1 MLAQTTRESILRGR
15 ENSHT
20 HIDQF
25 WIEQRTPFVATK
37 RREFFKL

>member
-25 WIEQRTPFVATK
+25 WIEQRTRFVAHQKK
-37 RREFFKL
+37 RIL